1 MTPEIAVQVVRDALT
16 TCMYLSAPILIL
28 AFLVGIGINIVQV
41 ATSMQDSAF
50 SALPRLAA
58 FAVGLLLLMPWM
70 LRHLT
75 TYTTHLLS
83 DFAPYAR

>member
-1 MTPEIAVQVVRDALT
+1 MTPELAVQVVRDALI
-16 TCMYLSAPILIL
+16 TCLFLAAPILIL

-58 FAVGLLLLMPWM
+58 FAAGMLLLMPWM
-70 LRHLT
+70 LHQLS
-75 TYTTHLLS
+75 TYTIRLFGDLT
-83 DFAPYAR
+83 PYAR